1 MTDQVT
7 SILLTSAVIVVLP
20 SAIGILVGRRG
31 DGHLLWVAALVTLL
45 LAYFGA
51 NSLAAG
57 RDVGVNDEGP
67 SGLDGIL
74 YGYLTSFIALLM
86 ALGTCAAELVR
97 ALRARHFAW
106 VVALLTIGLVPLLA
120 ALLAFDLNVGVLER
134 YHGGEP
140 VAYQGELLAFHLLLI
155 GPIVLTAYGL
165 RQAVPAW
172 WAWWAQRKAPRVR

>member
-1 MTDQVT
+1 MTDQLT
-7 SILLTSAVIVVLP
+7 SIAITSAVIVALP

-45 LAYFGA
+45 LAYFGT
-51 NSLAAG
+51 NSLASG

-67 SGLDGIL
+67 SGLSAIL
-74 YGYLTSFIALLM
+74 YGYLASFIALLVGL
-86 ALGTCAAELVR
+86 ATCAAELVH

-106 VVALLTIGLVPLLA
+106 VVALLAIGLVPLLT

-134 YHGGEP
+134 YYGGEP
-140 VAYQGELLAFHLLLI
+140 VVFQGELLAFDLLLI
-155 GPIVLTAYGL
+155 GPIALTAYGL

-172 WAWWAQRKAPRVR
+172 WAQRRAPRVR